1 MRGNANQ
8 LCLPIATMLSIMACS
23 KTASTVVADAP
34 MVDGA
39 IDSTVTIDAGFR
51 STSMWF
57 VGDSYLEGAKT
68 YLPANFTG
76 FTQTIFAKVGDTLVG
91 RATYIDQAAAS
102 NARGVIIQLGIND
115 IASGTNQNTLRMR
128 IAATMDKLK
137 DVACVGWPTYP
148 TKITGSY
155 SRVAPLAPILNG
167 MIRDAAAT
175 RPWMHVIEFGPAM
188 DADVARLRSG
198 DGLHPTAVGYQLLA
212 DAYFT
217 ALITDCQPR

>member
-1 MRGNANQ
+1 MQQSSTEPSTATSPSTPDFARPRCGLLATPTSKAPK
-8 LCLPIATMLSIMACS
+8 PI
-23 KTASTVVADAP
+23 
-34 MVDGA
+34 
-39 IDSTVTIDAGFR
+39 FR
-51 STSMWF
+51 QS
-57 VGDSYLEGAKT
+57 
-68 YLPANFTG
+68 
-76 FTQTIFAKVGDTLVG
+76 VG

-102 NARGVIIQLGIND
+102 DARGVIIQLGIND
-115 IASGTNQNTLRMR
+115 IASGTNQNTLRTR

-155 SRVAPLAPILNG
+155 IRVAALAPILNG

-198 DGLHPTAVGYQLLA
+198 DGLHPTAAGYQLLA
-212 DAYFT
+212 NFYFT
-217 ALITDCQPR
+217 ALVTDCQPR